1 MLAGNGNLKK
11 NILIIFI
18 IHNVLLFDLIYII
31 NKTDIL
37 MLPKY
42 NLENVLKPSNFSGFN
57 GFPSCLAGK
66 IKFRV
71 IKNAKC
77 HVQKECTWHFSY

>member
-1 MLAGNGNLKK
+1 
-11 NILIIFI
+11 
-18 IHNVLLFDLIYII
+18 
-31 NKTDIL
+31 

-71 IKNAKC
+71 NKNAKC